1 MTNAEENVEG
11 LALRPVRRFL
21 VPGTFDPITRG
32 HLDVIERA
40 TRLCD
45 EVVVAVAESRSK
57 RGGPVFSLEQRLAL
71 VQEATRDIPRVRAVS
86 FTGLL
91 MKLAHDVGATA
102 VVKGLRAMTDFEYE
116 LQQANLNAVLDPQIS
131 AIYVMSGSDYS
142 FVSSSAVREIACMGG
157 DVSRFVTPEVERA
170 LREVYGPAT
179 WKAPDE
185 ERGRA

>member
-1 MTNAEENVEG
+1 MGQADMVE
-11 LALRPVRRFL
+11 RPLRRFL
-21 VPGTFDPITRG
+21 VPGTFDPVTRG

-57 RGGPVFSLEQRLAL
+57 RGGPVFPLERRLEL
-71 VQEATRDIPRVRAVS
+71 VQQAIRDIPRVRAVS

-91 MKLAHDVGATA
+91 MKLAHDLHATA

-116 LQQANLNAVLDPQIS
+116 LQQANLNYVLDPQIS

-142 FVSSSAVREIACMGG
+142 FVSSSAVREIARMGG
-157 DVSRFVTPEVERA
+157 ELSPFVTPEVERA
-170 LREVYGPAT
+170 LREVYGPMT
-179 WKAPDE
+179 WQAPPQDAP
-185 ERGRA
+185 GA